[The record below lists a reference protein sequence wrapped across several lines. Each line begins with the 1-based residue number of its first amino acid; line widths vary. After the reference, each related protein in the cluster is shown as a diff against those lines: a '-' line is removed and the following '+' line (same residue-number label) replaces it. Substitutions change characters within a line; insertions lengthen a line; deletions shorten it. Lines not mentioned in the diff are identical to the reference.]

1 MSHLRFWIGY
11 LLLGVSF
18 LSLMFDAPIL
28 WANEQGSTGL
38 IHFPLKTAY
47 EKQPAVIEAR
57 IENPSLRVEYL
68 RLYYRQKGQ
77 SNFQYVEMQEQMN
90 SYRGEIPA
98 AEVKSTGLEYFI
110 MAVLSDHSMITSPD
124 VNPYYAPYE
133 ITVMP
138 NSSAPT
144 NDASSYAPQK
154 PRVQSGKSD
163 AYIQTEILS
172 PEPDAVLPAD
182 EVVIALS
189 FLGEVEKLKLKSI
202 RLLVDDVNVTRQAK
216 VTPHLISYV
225 PQGLSAGRHQ
235 VKIQFADKQGHR
247 YDDITWNFSARSSS
261 QEARQNDRKPMFS
274 GNAFAEWKNEHIS
287 DSTLVSQNA
296 GANFRGH
303 FGPLEYR
310 GLAFVTSREK
320 PQFQPRNR
328 FLLEVGTS
336 WIGVKLGDTSPRF
349 NELMLWGLRVRGIE
363 AYLKL
368 GLINLEF
375 VQGETNRK
383 IPGIPFDTKI
393 DPITG
398 RVRYYIPGTT
408 IEQQST
414 TGIYRY
420 GTFKQNLMAGRL
432 SFGGGKYFQL
442 GLNLVKVRDDTAT
455 NTYSTQPKDNLVIG
469 PDIVLALD
477 NHRIELKAS
486 AAFSLLANDI
496 SNGAISKSELD
507 STLGEIP
514 FDPSD
519 YADYFILNTSLIP
532 LDPSQL
538 TSLAYQASFKFN
550 YFNHN
555 IQAVYKSVGSEF
567 CSLANTFMRR
577 DLQGFSIYDRI
588 RMFQNQVYLNLGYE
602 KYLEGLSY
610 EDDGEPT
617 TEPMQ
622 FNALNIGV
630 SLYPRSTYLPK
641 INVNW
646 KNYRRDDGLDTTI
659 TAQAVNY
666 RNTDIGVQL
675 AYDMQLFDLNHT
687 LSIGY
692 ITADRVD
699 GFKRTEA
706 NLANNLRMFSLRT
719 VYRIPL
725 TTVISYAT
733 NLNEAAGGNHS
744 FQYNMLSL
752 AADYSL
758 FQRRLNVR
766 GGFSWTSAVGS
777 STVGIDSLGNPL
789 PVPVTQDFTD
799 YKRTCLNVGGS
810 YQVTVHH
817 GFLFDMSFINFN
829 DKLSKTYSDSIIRFR
844 YEFRY

>member
-1 MSHLRFWIGY
+1 MTHLRFYIVAFLILPCLFSEAIG
-11 LLLGVSF
+11 
-18 LSLMFDAPIL
+18 LSAL
-28 WANEQGSTGL
+28 WASEQTGTSI

-47 EKQPAVIEAR
+47 EKQPAIIEAR
-57 IENPSLRVEYL
+57 VENPSLRIEYL

-77 SNFQYVEMQEQMN
+77 SNFQHVEMQEQMN

-98 AEVKSTGLEYFI
+98 AEVKSPGIEYFI
-110 MAVLSDHSMITSPD
+110 MAVLSDHSMITSPET
-124 VNPYYAPYE
+124 NPYYAPYE
-133 ITVMP
+133 IAVMP
-138 NSSAPT
+138 GSPAATDTATSRPQRKQPAQSA
-144 NDASSYAPQK
+144 N
-154 PRVQSGKSD
+154 SD
-163 AYIQTEILS
+163 ARIETAILS
-172 PEPDAVLPAD
+172 PEPDAWLPAD

-202 RLLVDDVNVTRQAK
+202 RLFLDDINVTRQAK
-216 VTPHLISYV
+216 VTSHLISYV
-225 PQGLSAGRHQ
+225 PRELSPGEHQ
-235 VKIQFADKQGHR
+235 VKIQFADKNGHR
-247 YDDITWNFSARSSS
+247 FDDITWSFSARGSTS
-261 QEARQNDRKPMFS
+261 ETRKKDQQPIFS
-274 GNAFAEWKNEHIS
+274 GNAFAEWKNERIS
-287 DSTLVSQNA
+287 DSTLTTQNM

-303 FGPLEYR
+303 LGPLEYR

-349 NELMLWGLRVRGIE
+349 NELMLWGQRVRGIE

-368 GLINLEF
+368 GFINLEF

-383 IPGIPFDTKI
+383 IAGIPYDARI
-393 DPITG
+393 DPRTG
-398 RVRYYIPGTT
+398 QMRYFIPGTN
-408 IEQQST
+408 IQQEST

-420 GTFKQNLMAGRL
+420 GTFKQNLMSGRL

-455 NTYSTQPKDNLVIG
+455 STYSSQPKDNLVIG
-469 PDIVLALD
+469 PDILLALD

-496 SNGAISKSELD
+496 STGAISKSDLD
-507 STLGEIP
+507 SSIGEIP
-514 FDPSD
+514 FDPSE

-532 LDPSQL
+532 LDPSKL

-555 IQAVYKSVGSEF
+555 IQAIYKSVGSEF
-567 CSLANTFMRR
+567 YSLANTFMRR

-588 RMFQNQVYLNLGYE
+588 RMFRNQVYLNLGYDQ
-602 KYLEGLSY
+602 YLEGLSY

-617 TEPMQ
+617 TEPMLY
-622 FNALNIGV
+622 NALNIGV
-630 SLYPRSTYLPK
+630 ALYPRSQYLPK

-646 KNYRRDDGLDTTI
+646 KNCRRDDGLDTTI
-659 TAQAVNY
+659 TDGAVNY
-666 RNTDIGVQL
+666 HNTDIGIQL
-675 AYDMQLFDLNHT
+675 AYDVQLFDLNHT

-692 ITADRVD
+692 ITGDRVD
-699 GFKRTEA
+699 GFHRTAA
-706 NLANNLRMFSLRT
+706 NLANDLRMFSLRT
-719 VYRIPL
+719 VYQFPL

-733 NLNEAAGGNHS
+733 NQNDAAGGNHT
-744 FQYNMLSL
+744 FQYNMFSL

-758 FQRRLNVR
+758 LQRRLNIR

-777 STVGIDSLGNPL
+777 STVGSDSLGNPL
-789 PVPVTQDFTD
+789 PLPVTRDFTD
-799 YKRTCLNVGGS
+799 YRRTCFNLGSS
-810 YQVTVHH
+810 YQVSAHH
-817 GFLFDMSFINFN
+817 GLLLDMSVINFN
-829 DKLSKTYSDSIIRFR
+829 DKLSKTYNDSIIRLR